1 MRRTALLG
9 GAVTL
14 VLTLGACGSE
24 SDLTADRARAL
35 QADVLAVT
43 SAAAAGS
50 WEAVDEAIRAARADL
65 DAGLD
70 AGDLST
76 ARYREIDAA
85 LDRVAAEAD
94 AADEAQDQ
102 AVAAAKAKA
111 TAAAKVKATATATPT
126 PTRTASPTAPAAK
139 APAEPTKDKS
149 KGNKGKGAGAKHPPK
164 PKKDK

>member
-1 MRRTALLG
+1 MRPAALLG

-14 VLTLGACGSE
+14 VLALGACSSE
-24 SDLTADRARAL
+24 SDLTAERARAL

-43 SAAAAGS
+43 TAAAAGN
-50 WEAVDEAIRAARADL
+50 WEAVDDGITAARADL

-94 AADEAQDQ
+94 AADAAQDRAA
-102 AVAAAKAKA
+102 AVAKAKA
-111 TAAAKVKATATATPT
+111 TAAAKAKATATATPT
-126 PTRTASPTAPAAK
+126 QAASPTAPAAK
-139 APAEPTKDKS
+139 TPAAPT
-149 KGNKGKGAGAKHPPK
+149 KGKGEDDKVKGPGSKHPPK
-164 PKKDK
+164 PKKGK